1 MVCDLISF
9 QNTLNNLR
17 AKFYSSLHFVSL
29 ENVWI
34 RVYVFFYSF
43 IDFNVVVLYSYQ
55 VYCVLANWMHSSI
68 VQKHIWIVNR
78 QMWKELK
85 LNCTL
90 VFHSCIHSILVLIHI
105 HFALCV
111 PLQLPYSYACGK
123 LFFRNLFTVIVRT
136 GEVRKLLSIHLID
149 KVLYTFRI
157 FSLIRSIEMRITFAT
172 S

>member
-1 MVCDLISF
+1 MTWFPFKILWTTWEPSFIHRFISF
-9 QNTLNNLR
+9 RSTM
-17 AKFYSSLHFVSL
+17 YEFVCMF
-29 ENVWI
+29 
-34 RVYVFFYSF
+34 FFYSF

-90 VFHSCIHSILVLIHI
+90 VFHSCIHSILVHI

-157 FSLIRSIEMRITFAT
+157 FSLIRSIEMRIAFAT